1 MAITLRSIKGSPL
14 TIAEVDA
21 NFSELSISLGQKL
34 NISDYTASD
43 ILTKLKTVDED
54 DSGLNAST
62 LKSLDI
68 SSNNTAN
75 TVVVRD
81 SSGNFIAN
89 NITSSLFIGNL
100 TGNVTGNVTGTAV
113 NVTGIVSVAN
123 GGTGSASTSGALD
136 NLLPSGEAPGYVL
149 KTSGPGSYYWALE
162 SGATTLVGTRINTSR
177 TTSTAT
183 AGQTVFT
190 GVGSYTIGAGQL
202 RVYING
208 VRQFPDAYTETSTT
222 TFTLTDPVV
231 AGTKVMAEVDANAS
245 YDIIAAGVSF
255 TPTGILSSTNVQN
268 AIVELLNDLSPFL
281 VPSGGIIIWSGSSAS
296 IPSGWALCNGT
307 NGTPDL
313 RDRFVVGAGSSYSV
327 GATGGS
333 KDATLVSHSHSA
345 TSTVNDP
352 GHSHAFVAR
361 QLNPNTTYVTVG
373 AGNAGRETNQTS
385 SAVTGI
391 TVTTSISSAGGSGT
405 NANLPPYYALCYI
418 MKL

>member
-1 MAITLRSIKGSPL
+1 MATITLRSIKGAPL
-14 TIAEVDA
+14 TIAEVDT
-21 NFSELSISLGQKL
+21 NFSNLNVEIGQKL
-34 NISDYTASD
+34 DISSYTAAD
-43 ILTKLKTVDED
+43 ILTKLKTVDTD

-68 SSNNTAN
+68 SSSNTTN

-81 SSGNFIAN
+81 VSGNFSANNIIAN
-89 NITSSLFIGNL
+89 NFVGNL
-100 TGNVTGNVTGTAV
+100 TGNASGTSL

-123 GGTGSASTSGALD
+123 GGTGSASASGALD
-136 NLLPSGEAPGYVL
+136 NLLPSGEVAGYVL
-149 KTSGPGSYYWALE
+149 KTSGPGSYYWSLE

-177 TTSTAT
+177 TTYTAT
-183 AGQTVFT
+183 AGQTLFT
-190 GVGSYTIGAGQL
+190 GTGTYTIGAGQL

-208 VRQFPDAYTETSTT
+208 VRQFPDAYTETSTSS
-222 TFTLTDPVV
+222 FTLTDPVA

-245 YDIIAAGVSF
+245 YDILAAAVSF
-255 TPTGILSSTNVQN
+255 APTGTLSSTNVQN
-268 AIVELLNDLSPFL
+268 AIVELLNELSPFV

-327 GATGGS
+327 GNTGGT
-333 KDATLVSHSHSA
+333 KDAVVVSHSHSA
-345 TSTVNDP
+345 TSTVSDP
-352 GHSHAFVAR
+352 GHNHTASVWRVNGANDTTNRFGTYTDAQAR
-361 QLNPNTTYVTVG
+361 GTATTD
-373 AGNAGRETNQTS
+373 

-391 TVTTSISSAGGSGT
+391 TVSTSISSAGSSGT
-405 NANLPPYYALCYI
+405 NMNLPPYYALCYI